1 MREWL
6 FNILKNNT
14 LVDNQIYEAD
24 NGVFKNHRLTDS
36 IILKRREYGQRNY
49 SFNNE
54 QDIWI
59 FLNETNREIQKLFLT
74 DKNKALVLFST
85 RDYEHNS
92 EDNFID
98 INGID
103 CMNFT
108 LKTGNVIGY
117 LKKGE
122 YAIKISS
129 RFGDNFLKH
138 IISDADGFLEI
149 ENYGGADKEDGY
161 EWLLIYLWK
170 TKVKKAYRLGLPK
183 KYITQKEQ
191 INKVRGNINPVHY
204 FTYGRELGSY
214 KCEYRE
220 HSYNNEVNKLIAST
234 FKKISNHEFLKDTT
248 LMKNAFYTATEGQ
261 KVSRQELYKTRHFS
275 NPFYKD
281 YNEVIDLSKLIL
293 RDELSDFGEKSDNS
307 AFFFD
312 ISMLFEYFVRK
323 LLKKEGYL
331 LESKFENNVEIYTG
345 GYSNKRKL
353 EPDLV
358 FSYKGKRFLFD
369 VKYKHFDFVY
379 GVRREDLFQ
388 LHTYLGQYGNDANIK
403 ACGFI
408 YPILESSWENSNYNG
423 KDTFLKN
430 RIITMGNE
438 IDFYILFIK
447 VPQNNVEN
455 FHSEFSKMTDEFL
468 SVINSITV

>member
-1 MREWL
+1 MKEWL

-14 LVDNQIYEAD
+14 LVDNQIYQVD
-24 NGVFKNHRLTDS
+24 DGIFKNRRLKEP
-36 IILKRREYGQRNY
+36 IALLKREYNQRNK

-54 QDIWI
+54 QAIWQ
-59 FLNETNREIQKLFLT
+59 FLNQTNREIQKLFLT
-74 DKNKALVLFST
+74 DKNKALVLFNN

-92 EDNFID
+92 DDNFID

-108 LKTGNVIGY
+108 LKTSNIIGY

-138 IISDADGFLEI
+138 IISEADGFMEI
-149 ENYGGADKEDGY
+149 KNYGGTDKEDGY

-170 TKVKKAYRLGLPK
+170 TKVRKAYRLGLPK

-191 INKVRGNINPVHY
+191 INKVRGNINSVQY
-204 FTYGRELGSY
+204 FTSGRQLGSY
-214 KCEYRE
+214 LCEYRE
-220 HSYNNEVNKLIAST
+220 HCYNNEANKLIAST
-234 FKKISNHEFLKDTT
+234 FKKIGNHEFLKDTT
-248 LMKNAFYTATEGQ
+248 LMKNAFYTAIEGQ
-261 KVSRQELYKTRHFS
+261 KASRQELYKTRYFS

-312 ISMLFEYFVRK
+312 ISMLFEYFLKK
-323 LLKKEGYL
+323 LLKRDGYIL
-331 LESKFENNVEIYTG
+331 DSKFENRVEIETG
-345 GYSNKRKL
+345 GHSYKRKL

-358 FSYKGKRFLFD
+358 FSHQGKRFLFD
-369 VKYKHFDFVY
+369 VKYKSFDFVY
-379 GVRREDLFQ
+379 GVNREDLFQ
-388 LHTYLGQYGNDANIK
+388 LHTYIGQYGNNANIK

-408 YPILESSWENSNYNG
+408 FPIAEKSWQKSIYNG
-423 KDTFLKN
+423 KNPFLKS
-430 RIITMGNE
+430 RINIMGKE
-438 IDFYILFIK
+438 IEFYILFII
-447 VPQNNVEN
+447 VPENNSEN
-455 FHSEFSKMTDEFL
+455 FHSEFSKKTDEFL
-468 SVINSITV
+468 KAINLITL